1 MHNRPIAK
9 TLVAAAA
16 LASVLAFIAL
26 VTAAPASAQQPP
38 TVTAPPVA
46 DPQMPAMSQFEFGK
60 LLVAQRC
67 SNCHATELGI
77 DTFAPPLTNLYGRK
91 AGSVEGFTY
100 SPNIKNLDVEWSAK
114 TLGDWLTATT
124 HDTPDI
130 RMRHVGVVEPT
141 SREAILAYIATLPGN
156 GGK

>member
-1 MHNRPIAK
+1 MQKNFIAK
-9 TLVAAAA
+9 TLVASAA
-16 LASVLAFIAL
+16 LACLVAFIAL
-26 VTAAPASAQQPP
+26 VSAVPASAEQPP
-38 TVTAPPVA
+38 LVTAPPVTE
-46 DPQMPAMSQFEFGK
+46 PQMPAMSQLEFGK
-60 LLVAQRC
+60 MLVMQRC
-67 SNCHATELGI
+67 SNCHATELGV
-77 DTFAPPLTNLYGRK
+77 DAFAPPLTNLFGRK

-100 SPNIKNLDVEWSAK
+100 SPNIKNLGVEWSAK

>member
-1 MHNRPIAK
+1 MQNPPFAK

-26 VTAAPASAQQPP
+26 VSAAPASAGQPP
-38 TVTAPPVA
+38 AVTAPPVA
-46 DPQMPAMSQFEFGK
+46 EPQMPAMSQLEFGK
-60 LLVAQRC
+60 MLVVQRC
-67 SNCHATELGI
+67 ANCHATELG
-77 DTFAPPLTNLYGRK
+77 DDKFAPPLTNLFGRK
-91 AGSVEGFTY
+91 AGSVEGFIY
-100 SPNIKNLDVEWSAK
+100 SPNIKNLDVAWSAK